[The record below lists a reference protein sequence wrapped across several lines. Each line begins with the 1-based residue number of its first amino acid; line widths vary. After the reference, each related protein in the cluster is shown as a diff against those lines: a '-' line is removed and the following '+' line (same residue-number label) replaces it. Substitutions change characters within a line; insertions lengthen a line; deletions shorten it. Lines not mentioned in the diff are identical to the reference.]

1 MKKLYSAFLA
11 LFFSVLVT
19 PLSAQIISISGVVTD
34 ENDEA
39 LPSVAVVVRGTEKV
53 TATDFDGRYHIVD
66 IPAGTYT
73 VEFQVLGYARK
84 EIPVTLVVGQSLTL
98 NARLEPE
105 SNELDEVV
113 VVGYGV
119 QRRREVTG
127 SIVKL
132 DSRQL
137 TDMPTPSF
145 ETAIQGKAPGVQV
158 VTGSGIA
165 GSGSVVRVRGI
176 ASISAGGD
184 PLYVVDGIPITQDYF
199 LKGNSGAMNNNPLAS
214 LNPEDIASVEIL
226 KDASATAIYGS
237 RGSNGVVLIT
247 TKRGNQ
253 SRPGEMVFEF
263 STRVGVSQPTA
274 LPNMLNSEEYL
285 QMFEEAWY
293 NDQALYL
300 TNPELFS
307 SAPPTGPPALPGN
320 ISLEDA
326 RNTNTNWADEMTR
339 LGVKQQYDF
348 ALGQNGTGY
357 NYRIGLT
364 YDNAQSYLTQNDY
377 RRLGV
382 RANGDINITKK
393 IKLGITSSVMQGVNN
408 RVDEGWS
415 GGLGAAM
422 STALPIYPIY
432 NDDGT
437 YFSGGN
443 NPVRLRELKD
453 WQQRELRSI
462 NSATLSYNVSDNLF
476 LNASGS
482 YDFMQLVEDVYE
494 PQELISSTHAG
505 VAKRYPLQVS
515 NWNMNAT
522 ATYLFSVAEGHD
534 FTVLAGTEF
543 QERRQKNGNY
553 FNPVD
558 SSYTNEVVDATGP
571 FFDNPE
577 LLDNLELNYSNQ
589 PGSGNTFASFFGRV
603 NYQIHNKYLLQAV
616 VRTDA
621 SSNFGPENRWG
632 VFPSLGTGWI
642 MSEESWLKENNTV
655 SFLKLKASFGISG
668 NAAIPDNQWRSTYGQ
683 NGNYFGSPITFQL
696 IRENPTLKWEESQI
710 FDAALEYGFLDD
722 RITGE
727 IAYYHK
733 YTKDALLQVS
743 LPRYQGFD
751 TYWDNLGEILN
762 TGVEFSIT
770 ARPIVNTNF
779 TWKID
784 FNAAY
789 NYNEITSIG
798 GYSEDAVSGGTND
811 TRVVVGKPVGTNFLV
826 RFSHV
831 DPATGRPVYLDIN
844 GNETFEWTPD
854 DRVSVGK
861 VLPDAVGG
869 ITNSFTYKNWDLS
882 VLFVYSI
889 GGQVYDSSS
898 KRQLGVVS
906 DWNMRTE
913 IYDRWRQPGDE
924 AKYPRLTRDPEVYGS
939 NTPWINTDMWLHDA
953 DYLRLRNLTI
963 GYNLP
968 KTVSEKWGIDRC
980 RISFIATN
988 LFVITNY
995 PGLDPEI
1002 ARDFENATDRNMSVN
1017 ITYLTPPQE
1026 RTFSLALNVNF

>member
-1 MKKLYSAFLA
+1 MKKLYTA
-11 LFFSVLVT
+11 LTALLFSVLT
-19 PLSAQIISISGVVTD
+19 TQLSAQSIMGVVTD
-34 ENDEA
+34 EYNE
-39 LPSVAVVVRGTEKV
+39 PIPGVGVIIQGGNN
-53 TATDFDGRYHIVD
+53 ATTTNFDGVYTFSNLS
-66 IPAGTYT
+66 AGTYSLSF
-73 VEFQVLGYARK
+73 EMLGYEEKVVAVD
-84 EIPVTLVVGQSLTL
+84 VTAGNTSTL
-98 NARLEPE
+98 NVQLNP
-105 SNELDEVV
+105 SLNQLDEIVI
-113 VVGYGV
+113 VGYGV
-119 QRRREVTG
+119 QRREDLTG
-127 SIVKL
+127 SIVSL
-132 DSRQL
+132 DSRDL

-199 LKGNSGAMNNNPLAS
+199 LRGNSGAMNNNPLAS
-214 LNPEDIASVEIL
+214 LNPEDIESVEIL

-237 RGSNGVVLIT
+237 RGSNGVILIT
-247 TKRGNQ
+247 TKRGNTG
-253 SRPGEMVFEF
+253 RAGEMKFEF
-263 STRVGVSQPTA
+263 STRVGISEPTA
-274 LPNMLNSEEYL
+274 MPNMLNTEQYL
-285 QMFEEAWY
+285 QLYEEAWY

-307 SAPPTGPPALPGN
+307 AAPPTGEPILPGG
-320 ISLEDA
+320 LTMEEA
-326 RNTNTNWADEMTR
+326 RQNNTNWADELTR
-339 LGVKQQYDF
+339 IGIKQQYDF
-348 ALGQNGTGY
+348 ALGQNGQGY
-357 NYRIGLT
+357 NYRVGLT
-364 YDNAQSYLTQNDY
+364 YDDQESYLTQNNY
-377 RRLGV
+377 QRLGV
-382 RANGDINITKK
+382 RFNGDINITED
-393 IKLGITSSVMQGVNN
+393 LVFGITTSLFQGLNN

-422 STALPIYPIY
+422 GTALPIYPIY

-443 NPVRLRELKD
+443 NPIRLRELKD

-462 NSATLSYNVSDNLF
+462 NSAMLTYNATDNLIF
-476 LNASGS
+476 RATGS
-482 YDFMQLVEDVYE
+482 YDFMQLVEDIYE
-494 PQELISSTHAG
+494 PQELIGSTHAG
-505 VAKRYPLQVS
+505 VAKRFPLQVR
-515 NWNMNAT
+515 NWNANAT
-522 ATYLFSVAEGHD
+522 ATYLFEAAEGHD
-534 FTVLAGTEF
+534 FTVLVGTEF
-543 QERRQKNGNY
+543 QERRQVNGNY

-558 SSYTNEVVDATGP
+558 SSYTNEVIDAQGP
-571 FFDNPE
+571 FFNNPE
-577 LLDNLELNYSNQ
+577 LLNQLELDYTNQ

-603 NYQIHNKYLLQAV
+603 NYSIHDKYLFQAV

-642 MSEESWLKENNTV
+642 MSKEPFLYDNDVV
-655 SFLKLKASFGISG
+655 SFLKLKASIGVSG
-668 NAAIPDNQWRSTYGQ
+668 NAAIPDNQWRATYGQ
-683 NGNYFGSPITFQL
+683 NGSYYGQPITYQL
-696 IRENPTLKWEESQI
+696 IRENPTLKWEESTI

-727 IAYYHK
+727 IAYYYK
-733 YTKDALLQVS
+733 YTRDALLSVS

-751 TYWDNLGEILN
+751 NFWDNLGEILN

-770 ARPIVNTNF
+770 ARPIVTNNF
-779 TWKID
+779 TWKVD

-789 NYNEITSIG
+789 NYNEIASIG

-811 TRVVVGKPVGTNFLV
+811 TRVVVGQPVGTNFLV
-826 RFSHV
+826 KFSHV
-831 DPATGRPVYLDIN
+831 DPATGRPVYLDLN
-844 GNETFEWTPD
+844 GEETYTWTPD
-854 DRVSVGK
+854 NRQAVGK
-861 VLPDAVGG
+861 VLPDAIGG
-869 ITNSFTYKNWDLS
+869 ITNTFNYKNWDLS
-882 VLFVYSI
+882 FLFVYSI

-913 IYDRWRQPGDE
+913 LFDRWREPGDE
-924 AKYPRLTRDPEVYGS
+924 ATFPRLTRDPGVYGS

-953 DYLRLRNLTI
+953 DYLRLRNFTV

-968 KTVSEKWGIDRC
+968 KSTLEGIGIDRM
-980 RISFIATN
+980 RVSFIATN